1 MQLEGANCECD
12 RRVWRMDVGM
22 SEGVL
27 NANPQ
32 AKRAACSE
40 HACVLP
46 VILLFVVRQ
55 NILDANVQA
64 SIPPALSTWVLPA
77 QFLCTSRC
85 VPLLVCRYL
94 RLLRSRDNLLFA
106 LLTLVC

>member
-32 AKRAACSE
+32 AKRAICSM

-46 VILLFVVRQ
+46 VILLFSSKVV
-55 NILDANVQA
+55 
-64 SIPPALSTWVLPA
+64 
-77 QFLCTSRC
+77 SRC
-85 VPLLVCRYL
+85 QRAGKHPIYSVHRSAACLLPVQQQM
-94 RLLRSRDNLLFA
+94 
-106 LLTLVC
+106 